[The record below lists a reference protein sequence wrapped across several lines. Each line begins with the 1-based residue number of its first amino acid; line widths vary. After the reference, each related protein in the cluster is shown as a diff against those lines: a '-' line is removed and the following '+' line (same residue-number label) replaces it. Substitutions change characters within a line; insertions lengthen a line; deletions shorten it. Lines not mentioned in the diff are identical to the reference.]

1 MKKHPK
7 RERETCQT
15 FVPIE
20 EKLASTPQGDP
31 IAKVENH
38 KGEENPQ
45 EPSQPEP
52 AGEQRTRKKATKP
65 VAKPTVGVQPQAS
78 TATYLR
84 LKAKQQKRPGEDSP
98 LAKTSDKPV
107 KSADTSHQK
116 CRQSE
121 GGRKKMT
128 ARPQNGVATSGKK
141 NHQGNPS
148 FAIKSD
154 KDTLDPKGDHIP
166 KEYAGEANG

>member
-1 MKKHPK
+1 MKEKHSKPSV
-7 RERETCQT
+7 RSRRNQ
-15 FVPIE
+15 
-20 EKLASTPQGDP
+20 PQPSRGDP

-45 EPSQPEP
+45 KPAQPEP
-52 AGEQRTRKKATKP
+52 TGERRTGKKATKP
-65 VAKPTVGVQPQAS
+65 VAKPMVGVQPQAS

-98 LAKTSDKPV
+98 LSKTSDKPV
-107 KSADTSHQK
+107 KSAATRSADNPKEDVRRRRLDPKKGWQHQK
-116 CRQSE
+116 R
-121 GGRKKMT
+121 
-128 ARPQNGVATSGKK
+128 K

-166 KEYAGEANG
+166 KE

>member
-1 MKKHPK
+1 MPNL
-7 RERETCQT
+7 RSDRGETS
-15 FVPIE
+15 
-20 EKLASTPQGDP
+20 LD
-31 IAKVENH
+31 
-38 KGEENPQ
+38 
-45 EPSQPEP
+45 P
-52 AGEQRTRKKATKP
+52 AGVTPSRRLRTSPTRARWRAKDRKEGNETRGQLKG
-65 VAKPTVGVQPQAS
+65 GVQLQAS

-98 LAKTSDKPV
+98 LSKTSDKPV
-107 KSADTSHQK
+107 KSAPPITRSANNPKEDV
-116 CRQSE
+116 R
-121 GGRKKMT
+121 RRLLDPKK
-128 ARPQNGVATSGKK
+128 GVATSERK